1 MVNSFSESDTI
12 ATATLC
18 DAFTHGEMGPE
29 RCTVCSSVVKYVHLT
44 DFQPC
49 LYGTKHCSPRDHITC
64 SNGSC
69 KNFRKIFICFECVK
83 PSGVFTHLKEYEK
96 TDDMA
101 ILNVRDGVYQPL
113 MHNSS
118 FELFL
123 HMRNYLDGEDIN
135 NLVFYENGAGKLQV
149 SLIASLL
156 GFKAVV
162 AVEIDTTMSKAV
174 INRFC
179 AIDLHRVV
187 LLNED
192 SCNMGPCKGC
202 IKFLFYIQTITL
214 YLPPFRSH

>member
-1 MVNSFSESDTI
+1 M
-12 ATATLC
+12 
-18 DAFTHGEMGPE
+18 
-29 RCTVCSSVVKYVHLT
+29 
-44 DFQPC
+44 Q
-49 LYGTKHCSPRDHITC
+49 
-64 SNGSC
+64 
-69 KNFRKIFICFECVK
+69 
-83 PSGVFTHLKEYEK
+83 LKEFET
-96 TDDMA
+96 TDDMR
-101 ILNVRDGVYQPL
+101 ILHANESVYQPL
-113 MHNSS
+113 SHNSS

-123 HMRNYLDGEDIN
+123 HMRNYLDEEKIN

-162 AVEIDTTMSKAV
+162 AVEIDPAISKAV

-202 IKFLFYIQTITL
+202 IKILFSVQTITL